1 MPRHQVPHKI
11 RLEIKAYKIMYPK
24 ATLSEIRDEFAKRIG
39 RSVQRA
45 TIMNIL
51 HEDTGMDESKLTA
64 IVERANDMIGDS
76 IAKKIARMNLSRQ
89 EIIAKSTDLINRK
102 LDEEEAVSINDA
114 TKVLSEVTKIDQVL
128 KGQPS
133 EIHKIVKGIDDETL
147 EFLSQFN
154 GKPDNPIPGEVVP
167 DVPAVP
173 GEFEELGSG
182 GNGEAAE
189 RGENQVFHTEWETGV
204 VYPRQEF
211 Y

>member
-1 MPRHQVPHKI
+1 
-11 RLEIKAYKIMYPK
+11 MYPK

-102 LDEEEAVSINDA
+102 LDEEEAVSINDV

-147 EFLSQFN
+147 EFLSTFTQFN

-189 RGENQVFHTEWETGV
+189 RGENQVLHSE
-204 VYPRQEF
+204 
-211 Y
+211 